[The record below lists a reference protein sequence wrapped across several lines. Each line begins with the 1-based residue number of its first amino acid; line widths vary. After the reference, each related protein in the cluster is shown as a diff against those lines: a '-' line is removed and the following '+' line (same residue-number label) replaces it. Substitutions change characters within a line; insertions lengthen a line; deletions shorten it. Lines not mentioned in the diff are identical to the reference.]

1 MRRSK
6 SILSKND
13 PEKRE
18 MVWNVALKVDFLRLD
33 ESLVEQGPGG
43 LKIKVANRIETIP
56 AIYRN
61 NVNHSI

>member
-1 MRRSK
+1 MIPK
-6 SILSKND
+6 
-13 PEKRE
+13 KRE